1 MQLLKRWVAR
11 ALSKPLMSTKT
22 PARCAASGKLAAMA
36 RDSMRSNH
44 AMVVGSSPATLGA
57 HSGALSMARRTRQA
71 TRIGAQASARPES
84 ATVWVAH
91 KHVARQAVIAS
102 SIRAQLASTRPC
114 RAACMT
120 TAPAVVTQSA
130 WTKPTPVCSAPK
142 APQRTRRESGAPLV
156 GAKAGP
162 LPVREGDKGRN
173 ETERQP
179 NAHSLIGAAGARGY
193 RYPAG
198 RHQKPRG
205 LGRPWATAG
214 L

>member
-1 MQLLKRWVAR
+1 
-11 ALSKPLMSTKT
+11 
-22 PARCAASGKLAAMA
+22 
-36 RDSMRSNH
+36 MRSNH

-84 ATVWVAH
+84 ATAWVAH

-142 APQRTRRESGAPLV
+142 STATYSARESGAPLV

-162 LPVREGDKGRN
+162 LPVS
-173 ETERQP
+173 ER
-179 NAHSLIGAAGARGY
+179 AIRAGMRQSDS
-193 RYPAG
+193 PQ
-198 RHQKPRG
+198 HIPS
-205 LGRPWATAG
+205 
-214 L
+214 

>member
-1 MQLLKRWVAR
+1 
-11 ALSKPLMSTKT
+11 
-22 PARCAASGKLAAMA
+22 
-36 RDSMRSNH
+36 MRSNH

-130 WTKPTPVCSAPK
+130 WTKPTPRVLSTKKHRNVLGERIGRAVSRR
-142 APQRTRRESGAPLV
+142 QGRT
-156 GAKAGP
+156 
-162 LPVREGDKGRN
+162 
-173 ETERQP
+173 
-179 NAHSLIGAAGARGY
+179 
-193 RYPAG
+193 
-198 RHQKPRG
+198 
-205 LGRPWATAG
+205 TAC
-214 L
+214 